1 MAQSNTLEFIL
12 KLTDQAS
19 KDLQGFAK
27 NVEGVTKGLS
37 ETGEGLIKLGA
48 AGAAGLALATK
59 ASMDFDTQL
68 RNVQSISKV
77 TEEEIQ
83 AMGDTFVRLSK
94 ELPQTATQLAEG
106 FYNIQGSGFA
116 GSDAMMVLDAAAR
129 AASAG
134 LTTTE
139 ASAYAITSALNA
151 YGMGADQAKAVSDTL
166 FKTVD
171 IGVVSFEQLSGTI
184 GDVLGTA
191 ANMTV
196 GIDEV
201 GAAIATMTKKGIN
214 ASESVT
220 AINAAILAFMKPS
233 EGMEQTLQSL
243 GYESGQAALEQ
254 MNLGEAMMAV
264 LTEGEKTGVSVN
276 DLFGNVRALKAVL
289 ALTGDD
295 AVGFSEDLK
304 AMQGATEGAGAT
316 QAAFAEQAK
325 GAAFQA
331 QIFQNNITAIGLSL
345 RTTLL
350 PAIND
355 LMAKIIPVVQKFAD
369 FASQHPKLITGI
381 LGIGAGMVALGTGL
395 VIIGQV
401 VGAFANI
408 ANGVGVLLKVVPSVV
423 TALGTI
429 KTAVMGLTTF
439 MMANPIF
446 LVIAAIVAA
455 IAFLALAWKNNWFD
469 IQGKTAAVLSWIGDR
484 FNQAKETITN
494 FVNTVGKQ
502 IQNVGKFFERLG
514 MTFEAI
520 KNAILFG
527 DEGVEGVPF
536 FSGIING
543 IEQAHESIVGFFS
556 WFGTVLQ
563 GFWDLIVNRDF
574 TGEFGRALGLDEDSP
589 IIGIILTIR
598 DVVAG
603 FIEWY
608 VAIWRAVAA
617 IVTGVMSVIGAIIFN
632 TFSFIAAFLTAI
644 MLTIWDGL
652 MVVWNAIVLAI
663 TAVMEVLKM
672 VISLAWQAI
681 VLAIQTYVTPII
693 SWLTAVWS
701 QFSAWL
707 TALYNQI
714 VAMITAAWNN
724 IKTTITNI
732 VNPMIAWVQEK
743 WNQLKTFIQQAHD
756 AIRDTVTTAW
766 NNIKSTITSLVQQ
779 ALDPVQQRWNA
790 FKENLISGAQQLWD
804 KIVEMANGIKSA
816 LQSIK
821 FPRLSIGEGSVSVGG
836 HEVKYPKINVDWYK
850 NGGWVDNTGL
860 AVVHQGEFVLSKN
873 MLDGKQPIPGNISNT
888 NNTYSQPVYVT
899 AIVNNQMDVV
909 QMAHLIGYELNGGRY

>member
-83 AMGDTFVRLSK
+83 AMGDTFIRLSK

-116 GSDAMMVLDAAAR
+116 GSDAMLVLDAAAR

-233 EGMEQTLQSL
+233 EGMEATLQSL

-264 LTEGEKTGVSVN
+264 LTEGEKTGASVN

-289 ALTGDD
+289 AITGDD
-295 AVGFSEDLK
+295 AVGFSEDLA

-369 FASQHPKLITGI
+369 FAAAHPKLITGI

-395 VIIGQV
+395 VIVGQV

-408 ANGVGVLLKVVPSVV
+408 ANGVGALLKVVPSVV
-423 TALGTI
+423 SALGAI
-429 KTAVMGLTTF
+429 KTAVMGVTTF
-439 MMANPIF
+439 LMVNPVF

-469 IQGKTAAVLSWIGDR
+469 IQGKTAAVLNWIGDK
-484 FNQAKETITN
+484 FNQLKEWFSTRIVQPVQNAVSTVSQAWENFKTSISNAFTSVTETI
-494 FVNTVGKQ
+494 
-502 IQNVGKFFERLG
+502 
-514 MTFEAI
+514 
-520 KNAILFG
+520 
-527 DEGVEGVPF
+527 
-536 FSGIING
+536 S
-543 IEQAHESIVGFFS
+543 GFFS

-589 IIGIILTIR
+589 IIGVILTIR
-598 DVVAG
+598 DIVAG

-608 VAIWRAVAA
+608 VAIWRAIAA
-617 IVTGVMSVIGAIIFN
+617 VITGVMAVIGAIIFN

-663 TAVMEVLKM
+663 TAVLEVLKA
-672 VISLAWQAI
+672 VVSAAWQAI
-681 VLAIQTYVTPII
+681 VLAIQTYVMPII
-693 SWLTAVWS
+693 DWLISVWT
-701 QFSAWL
+701 QFSTWI
-707 TALYNQI
+707 TAMYNQL
-714 VAMITAAWNN
+714 VAMITAAWNA
-724 IKTTITNI
+724 IKTAITNI

-743 WNQLKTFIQQAHD
+743 WNQLKTFIQQVHD
-756 AIRDTVTTAW
+756 AIRDAVTTAW
-766 NNIKSTITSLVQQ
+766 NNIKSTVISLVQQ
-779 ALDPVQQRWNA
+779 ALDPVQQRWNT

-804 KIVEMANGIKSA
+804 KIVAMANGIKAA

-873 MLDGKQPIPGNISNT
+873 MLEGKQPIPNNLSTT
-888 NNTYSQPVYVT
+888 NNSYSSPVYVT
-899 AIVNNQMDVV
+899 AIVNNQMDVI